1 MPSQQ
6 IPATPVVG
14 GVTSRRHAKL
24 LHHLFE
30 GSNGGGANAPV
41 KDLRIRRVVP
51 PASAPPPDSSPD
63 PPAAAAAKPL
73 PAVQIQ
79 AQSTPPEPSAAA
91 AAEDRDRKPVSL
103 NTPPSP

>member
-63 PPAAAAAKPL
+63 PPAAAAKPV